1 MYLYSMHESVVFFDG
16 VCNLCNGTVQFLL
29 KIDKHQRL
37 QFGSLQGETAK
48 RILLT
53 YQISPEK
60 LSSIIFIHQN
70 KVYTESTAVLEIC
83 KVIGGAWRLLYIFK
97 VIPAFIRNGIYKR
110 IARNRYQWFGKRSSC
125 KIPTLSERGRFLN

>member
-1 MYLYSMHESVVFFDG
+1 MHESVVFFDG

-48 RILLT
+48 RILPT
-53 YQISPEK
+53 YQISTEK

-70 KVYTESTAVLEIC
+70 KVYTESTAVLEIFRI
-83 KVIGGAWRLLYIFK
+83 IGGFWTIFYIFRI
-97 VIPAFIRNGIYKR
+97 IPAFIRNGIYKWV
-110 IARNRYQWFGKRSSC
+110 ARNRYHWFGKRSSC
-125 KIPTLSERGRFLN
+125 RIPTLSERGRFLN

>member
-1 MYLYSMHESVVFFDG
+1 MQQSVVFFDG

-48 RILLT
+48 RILPI
-53 YQISPEK
+53 YQISTEK

-83 KVIGGAWRLLYIFK
+83 KVIGGACRILYIFK
-97 VIPAFIRNGIYKR
+97 IIPAFIRNGIYKR

-125 KIPTLSERGRFLN
+125 RIPTPSERGRFLN

>member
-1 MYLYSMHESVVFFDG
+1 MQQSIVFFDG

-48 RILLT
+48 RILPT

-70 KVYTESTAVLEIC
+70 KVYTESTAVLEIFRL
-83 KVIGGAWRLLYIFK
+83 IGGAWILLYIFII
-97 VIPAFIRNGIYKR
+97 IPAFIRNAFYKL
-110 IARNRYQWFGKRSSC
+110 IARYRYQWFGKRSSC
-125 KIPTLSERGRFLN
+125 RIPTPSERGRFLN

>member
-1 MYLYSMHESVVFFDG
+1 MHKSIVFFDG

-37 QFGSLQGETAK
+37 QFGSLQGESAK
-48 RILLT
+48 RILPT

-70 KVYTESTAVLEIC
+70 KVYTESSAVLEIFS
-83 KVIGGAWRLLYIFK
+83 VIGGPWTTLYIFK
-97 VIPAFIRNGIYKR
+97 LIPSYIRNGIYR
-110 IARNRYQWFGKRSSC
+110 IVARYRYKWFGKRSSC
-125 KIPTLSERGRFLN
+125 RVPTPSERERFLN

>member
-1 MYLYSMHESVVFFDG
+1 MQQSIVFFDG

-48 RILLT
+48 RILPT

-70 KVYTESTAVLEIC
+70 KVYTESIAVLEIC
-83 KVIGGAWRLLYIFK
+83 KVIGGAWRFIYIFK
-97 VIPAFIRNGIYKR
+97 LIPGIIRNGIYKWV
-110 IARNRYQWFGKRSSC
+110 ARNRYQWFGKRSS
-125 KIPTLSERGRFLN
+125 